1 MSEAA
6 TADVTVE
13 VPMEATTKPVA
24 ASKMAPAPEKKG
36 FSFESV
42 PLSAM
47 CAVAFVIM
55 LGVILIALG
64 YSDEG
69 DD

>member
-1 MSEAA
+1 
-6 TADVTVE
+6 
-13 VPMEATTKPVA
+13 MEATTKPVA

-36 FSFESV
+36 LSFQSV

-55 LGVILIALG
+55 LGVILSALG